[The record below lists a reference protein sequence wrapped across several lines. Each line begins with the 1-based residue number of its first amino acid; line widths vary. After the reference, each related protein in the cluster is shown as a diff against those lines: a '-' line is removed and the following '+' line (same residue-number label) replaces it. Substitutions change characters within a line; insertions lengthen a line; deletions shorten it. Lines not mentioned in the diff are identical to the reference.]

1 MLLSERIQSMPLSK
15 WVEIVNPIYVIYK
28 IIPHTSTRNY
38 DTSSIASVMATMK
51 ATIKKD
57 EKKYFVES
65 KLKCA
70 YMIDIYKA
78 DIQFYFIVPQ
88 QYKIILRD
96 KMEQNWPR
104 STIEEVDKINGFDAK
119 SVLYEVK
126 YKNHDAL
133 ALNADK
139 KSNVLLNNLLNVVDV
154 MEDGDRVTIL
164 YNFTHTSNWG
174 WLTQAEKV
182 HDKWMQNV
190 NVPKVST
197 KGSVAFNI
205 FCYVLEFVERF
216 IDELLGDQMKE
227 YNPIGDLN
235 DALRQKVRVLS
246 ADSKNKRND
255 LVINTQ
261 IGVVSYSENQVRAN
275 NNALV
280 ACQSFYSLKGDNEL
294 EYEKKISC
302 KIDLHDASIGTTQNK
317 IGINESSALI
327 QLPGKELLEKHKI
340 THVNV
345 TETDIPAQLQTGTM
359 CIGEST
365 CKGNTQEAYLSSDK
379 SFKYL
384 TLCLIGPTRAGK
396 TTLISNL
403 CHDSSKSLETNILF
417 DWCGNC
423 DLSDD
428 VIESLKNTG
437 VNVLTIDGSNMSTIQ
452 GLGYNELY
460 TDSTD
465 SFEVY
470 RAAKQQATQL
480 MTLINASQG
489 GDEDL
494 RARMERYLGAAALI
508 VFLQNGP
515 IRDVFQILQQH
526 KLRDE
531 YIKGVPVNQ
540 NENVSEYIAY
550 LKELD
555 EVKDVK
561 TTTKDADGKEV
572 TTSKKEV
579 VGTKLSA
586 VQGILNRGNKL
597 KENPYM
603 EMMLKKDCKH
613 NFNLVDEIQKAQ
625 LICIKMPEH
634 MFATEQE
641 KDTYATYWLTK
652 LWGALQQRK
661 WKIQDGSKRVK
672 VNMYF
677 DELYQVESCQEFLRS
692 KLSQIAKF
700 GAKPIISCHY
710 LGQIPGIRNELKS
723 ANTSYVMI
731 SGSDKDNYKELKDEL
746 QPYTLEDLLNLKRYH
761 AINLIKYEEGWAR
774 FITKLPKP
782 IN

>member
-1 MLLSERIQSMPLSK
+1 MFALQERIQTMPMTK
-15 WVEIVNPIYVIYK
+15 WIEIVNPTYAIYK
-28 IIPHTSTRNY
+28 IIPHTSSRNY
-38 DTSSIASVMATMK
+38 DTSSIASVMSTIK
-51 ATIKKD
+51 ATIRKE

-65 KLKCA
+65 KMKCA
-70 YMIDIYKA
+70 YMIDVYKD

-88 QYKIILRD
+88 QYKVILRD
-96 KMEQNWPR
+96 KIEQNWPKA
-104 STIEEVDKINGFDAK
+104 TIEEVEKVNGFDAK
-119 SVLYEVK
+119 SILYEVK

-133 ALNADK
+133 SLNTDK

-154 MEDGDRVTIL
+154 MEQGDRVTIL

-190 NVPKVST
+190 NVPKVAT
-197 KGSVAFNI
+197 KGSIAFNCM
-205 FCYVLEFVERF
+205 CYVLEFIERF
-216 IDELLGDQMKE
+216 IDELLGDRAKE

-246 ADSKNKRND
+246 TDSKNKRND
-255 LVINTQ
+255 VVINAQ
-261 IGVVSYSENQVRAN
+261 IAVVSYSENQVRAN

-294 EYEKKISC
+294 EYEKKLSC
-302 KIDLHDASIGTTQNK
+302 KISPMDADIKCTNNR
-317 IGINESSALI
+317 IGINESSTII

-340 THVNV
+340 THIET
-345 TETDIPAQLQTGTM
+345 TETNVPVQLQAGVM
-359 CIGEST
+359 CLGDST
-365 CKGNTQEAYLSSDK
+365 CKGNTLKAYVSTDK

-384 TLCLIGPTRAGK
+384 TVCLIGPTRAGK
-396 TTLISNL
+396 STLISNL
-403 CHDSSKSLETNILF
+403 CHDSSEAGETNVIF

-428 VIESLKNTG
+428 VISSLKTTG
-437 VNVLTIDGSNMSTIQ
+437 IKTLVIDGSDTSKLQ
-452 GLGYNELY
+452 GMGYNELHTC
-460 TDSTD
+460 TDN

-480 MTLINASQG
+480 STLINASQG

-494 RARMERYLGAAALI
+494 RARMERYLGAASVI
-508 VFLQNGP
+508 VFIQNGS
-515 IRDVFQILQQH
+515 IKDVFDTLQDYEVRHQFI
-526 KLRDE
+526 DG
-531 YIKGVPVNQ
+531 IKDDYKQ
-540 NENVSEYIAY
+540 YTAKYERY
-550 LKELD
+550 LLELD
-555 EVKDVK
+555 DK
-561 TTTKDADGKEV
+561 GK
-572 TTSKKEV
+572 S
-579 VGTKLSA
+579 TKLSA
-586 VQGILNRGNKL
+586 VQGILNRVAKME
-597 KENPYM
+597 ENPYM
-603 EMMLKKDCKH
+603 EMMLGKGCKD
-613 NFNLVDEIQKAQ
+613 NFNLVEEIQKAQ

-641 KDTYATYWLTK
+641 KDTYATYWITK

-661 WKIQDGSKRVK
+661 WQIPDESKRVK

-746 QPYTLEDLLNLKRYH
+746 APYTLEDLLKLKRYH
-761 AINLIKYEEGWAR
+761 AINLIKYEDGWAR

-782 IN
+782 IK